1 MKSNRGVSTQDLLV
15 LQAKRKKDFKQSQ
28 TKRRKS
34 LAEAPPKLEGLL
46 NEYFK
51 KNPDVIIKVEETRA
65 LMAWEKIV
73 GTIVAEASW
82 AMAVRN
88 DVLQVEVVDS
98 LWMQQLTFSKRSIV
112 QSYRKQFPQLGIKD
126 IFFSLRKRR

>member
-1 MKSNRGVSTQDLLV
+1 V
-15 LQAKRKKDFKQSQ
+15 
-28 TKRRKS
+28 
-34 LAEAPPKLEGLL
+34 
-46 NEYFK
+46 EY
-51 KNPDVIIKVEETRA
+51 DVVVKVEETRA
-65 LMAWEKIV
+65 LMAWGKIV